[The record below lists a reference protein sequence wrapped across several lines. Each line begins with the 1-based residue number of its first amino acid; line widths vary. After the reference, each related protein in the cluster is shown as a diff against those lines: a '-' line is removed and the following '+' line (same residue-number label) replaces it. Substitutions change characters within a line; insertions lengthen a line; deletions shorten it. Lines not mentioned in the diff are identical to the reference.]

1 VGADERDDIVERV
14 ATELRRPVG
23 FDPAVAGRIMASV
36 RSERVV
42 VARPRRWVAS
52 VVGLAAAAGLVI
64 GLSLTTKKKETVV
77 EFALPVVDAHRVA
90 LVGDFNHW
98 DVRATPLTLRRGGGW
113 RVSVPLSPGRHV
125 YAFVVDGT
133 RWVVDPAAPRATDDD
148 FGTPNS
154 MVTVLPPVAGRGGG
168 AT

>member
-1 VGADERDDIVERV
+1 
-14 ATELRRPVG
+14 
-23 FDPAVAGRIMASV
+23 
-36 RSERVV
+36 
-42 VARPRRWVAS
+42 VAS

-64 GLSLTTKKKETVV
+64 GLSLTTGRKETVV
-77 EFALPVVDAHRVA
+77 EFALPVADAHRVA

-98 DVRATPLTLRRGGGW
+98 DVRATPLTLGRGGGW
-113 RVSVPLSPGRHV
+113 RVAVPLSPGRHV

-133 RWVVDPAAPRATDDD
+133 RWVVDPAAPKATDDD

-154 MVTVLPPVAGRGGG
+154 LVTVPPATSERG

>member
-1 VGADERDDIVERV
+1 VGVDERDDIVERV
-14 ATELRRPVG
+14 ASEMRRPVS
-23 FDPAVAGRIMASV
+23 FDAGRIMASV
-36 RSERVV
+36 RAERVV
-42 VARPRRWVAS
+42 VARRPRRWVAS

-77 EFALPVVDAHRVA
+77 EFALPAVDAHDVA

-98 DVRATPLTLRRGGGW
+98 DVRATPLTLRRGGGGW
-113 RVSVPLSPGRHV
+113 RVAVPLSPGRHV

-154 MVTVLPPVAGRGGG
+154 LVTVPPATSARG